1 MALPSSPPLSLTQIL
16 SELGRLSA
24 GQSLS
29 GAADER
35 TLSGVA
41 SGPISFSDYLGKSAF
56 TFTQVNPSGSVY
68 TPGTRDALIIGLIYD
83 STNGFNVN
91 LTDIK
96 FGTAS
101 TSIQVDGSASG
112 SQPKGCAFSLYTGPQ
127 ASGTITPSSSTGNG
141 VTVAV
146 VMYKVIGYGGI
157 HDVAGPNQTLTT
169 VSGKAA
175 LRGGTSN
182 FLLTSPTTG
191 ASLST
196 SGLASGISLG

>member
-16 SELGRLSA
+16 SELGRLGA

-56 TFTQVNPSGSVY
+56 TFTQVSPSGGVY
-68 TPGTRDALIIGLIYD
+68 TPGTRDALIIGLIYN
-83 STNGFNVN
+83 SNNGFAVN

-101 TSIQVDGSASG
+101 TSIQVDGTASG
-112 SQPKGCAFSLYTGPQ
+112 AFPKGAAFSLYTGAQ
-127 ASGTITPSSSTGNG
+127 ASGTISPVSSTGNG
-141 VTVAV
+141 VTIAI

-175 LRGGTSN
+175 VRAGTSS
-182 FLLTSPTTG
+182 FTLTNPTTG
-191 ASLST
+191 AGLST
-196 SGLASGISLG
+196 SSLASGISLA